1 MKRVMKTGLMIVTV
15 GLVATA
21 AARIGFAD
29 DTDRTGKLGI
39 GAAVYTSNSFSAPGL
54 GLRYWFS
61 DRMGMDLGG
70 YFLTDDGGTYTDRK
84 INGASGSLV
93 FLLKKK
99 GGLRLEGLL
108 GPSYDFSSTLAATP
122 DGNATQTRLRTVTYG
137 VGLGAEYSFQELPDL
152 GLAAAV
158 TGFGASYS
166 VNDVS
171 QNNDKGAPTADVYH
185 DTYWTYAS
193 RPEVSIVARYYF

>member
-1 MKRVMKTGLMIVTV
+1 MKRVTKAGLLITT
-15 GLVATA
+15 LSLIA
-21 AARIGFAD
+21 AASRVGFAD

-54 GLRYWFS
+54 GLRYWMT
-61 DRMGMDLGG
+61 DRLGLDAGG
-70 YFLTDDGGTYTDRK
+70 YFLTDDGGNFTNRR

-93 FLLKKK
+93 MLLKKK
-99 GGLRLEGLL
+99 GGLRLEGLI
-108 GPSYDFSSTLAATP
+108 GPSYDFSSTLSETP
-122 DGNATQTRLRTVTYG
+122 NGNATQTRLRTVTYG
-137 VGLGAEYSFQELPDL
+137 AGLGAEYSFQELPDL

-158 TGFGASYS
+158 TGFGASYN
-166 VNDVS
+166 VNDVT
-171 QNNDKGAPTADVYH
+171 QTTDKGVLTGDVYH